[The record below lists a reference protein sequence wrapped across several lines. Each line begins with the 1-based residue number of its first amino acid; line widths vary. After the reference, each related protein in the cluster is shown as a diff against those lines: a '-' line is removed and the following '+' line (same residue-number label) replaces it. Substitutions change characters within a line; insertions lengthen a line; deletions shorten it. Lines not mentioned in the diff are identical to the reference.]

1 MRCELAWLAEWAAPL
16 PPPAELAARLTA
28 AGLEAAAG
36 EPGLL
41 ELDLT
46 PNRGDCLSVRGLAR
60 EAAALTGAA
69 YREPPAPGGALD
81 PRTPPPALGAVD
93 AAGCPGYALRRLE
106 GLDPA
111 ARTPDWMAARLERA
125 GVRGHAFLVDV
136 TNYVMLELGQPLHAF
151 DAARVAGAVS
161 VRPAR
166 PGERLAALAGGE
178 LELAEDMLV
187 IADETRALAVAG
199 VVGGADSAVGE
210 GTAAA
215 LLEAA
220 LFAPAAVAGRARRL
234 KLHTE
239 AAHRFERGVEPGLAL
254 RALRRA
260 SALILEHAGGRAS
273 PIACRGRTG
282 PPPPVPVR
290 LRAARLHACLG
301 YAPKAAEVT
310 SALAALGCRPR
321 AAADG
326 WTAAPPPWRYDL
338 ALEADL
344 VEEVARVLGYDRIP
358 CAAPR
363 PPAAWR
369 NPERPWTARFW
380 RCRDRLAERGW
391 SEAVTYSFT
400 EERLERLFAPGA
412 EPLRLKNPLAAEQA
426 VLRTTLCPSL
436 LRAAQYNVNRRAPGV
451 RLFEIARVYAPGGGG
466 GAAEERWALAGVA
479 AGAAHPAQWGVRGAP
494 RALDFYDVK
503 GDLESLFGAQAPAL
517 SFAPIAHPALHPGR
531 AARIALDGQALGVA
545 GALHPELA
553 AEFDLEDA
561 YLFELELEAWPE
573 APPERFAPWSEY
585 PEIAR
590 DLALLVAEDVSA
602 AALEDCVRGL
612 GIETLRTLTVFDV
625 YRGPDLGGGRKSVGL
640 RLIFQSLSGTLCDDD
655 VDGRVAGIVAE
666 LSERLGAELRA

>member
-1 MRCELAWLAEWAAPL
+1 MRCELDWLAEWAAPL
-16 PPPAELAARLTA
+16 PPAAELAARLTA
-28 AGLEAAAG
+28 GGLEAELR

-41 ELDLT
+41 EFDLT

-60 EAAALTGAA
+60 EAAALTGGA

-81 PRTPPPALGAVD
+81 PRLPPPALGAVD
-93 AAGCPGYALRRLE
+93 AGGCPCYGLRRLE

-178 LELAEDMLV
+178 LALTEDMLV
-187 IADETRALAVAG
+187 IADEARALAVAG
-199 VVGGADSAVGE
+199 IVGGADSAVGA
-210 GTAAA
+210 GTTAA

-260 SALILEHAGGRAS
+260 SALILQYAGGRAS

-282 PPPPVPVR
+282 PPPPVPIR

-301 YAPKAAEVT
+301 YAPGAAEVT
-310 SALAALGCRPR
+310 RALAALGCRPR

-326 WTAAPPPWRYDL
+326 WTAVPPPWRYDL
-338 ALEADL
+338 ALEEDL

-358 CAAPR
+358 LAAPR
-363 PPAAWR
+363 PPAAWKS
-369 NPERPWTARFW
+369 PERPWTARFW
-380 RCRDRLAERGW
+380 RCRARLAERGW

-400 EERLERLFAPGA
+400 EERLERLFAPGT
-412 EPLRLKNPLAAEQA
+412 EPLRLQNPLAPEQA

-436 LRAAQYNVNRRAPGV
+436 LRAAQYNRNRRVPSV
-451 RLFEIARVYAPGGGG
+451 RLFEIARVYAPGGGN
-466 GAAEERWALAGVA
+466 GAGERWALAGVA
-479 AGAAHPAQWGVRGAP
+479 AGAAYPAQWGARA

-503 GDLESLFGAQAPAL
+503 GDVECLFGAQAPAL
-517 SFAPIAHPALHPGR
+517 SFAPAAHPALHPGQ
-531 AARIALDGQALGVA
+531 AARIALAGRELGMV

-553 AEFDLEDA
+553 AEFGLEEA

-573 APPERFAPWSEY
+573 APPERFAPWPEY
-585 PEIAR
+585 PETVR
-590 DLALLVAEDVSA
+590 DLALLVAEELPA
-602 AALEDCVRGL
+602 ARLEDCVRGL
-612 GIETLRTLTVFDV
+612 GVADLRTLTVFDV
-625 YRGPDLGGGRKSVGL
+625 YRGQDLGGGRKSVGL
-640 RLIFQSLSGTLCDDD
+640 RLIFQSFSGTLCDAD
-655 VDGRVAGIVAE
+655 VDGLVAGIVGE
-666 LSERLGAELRA
+666 LSERLGAELRE